1 MLLKTNYV
9 LQIKQ
14 NVDSLPMPATLE
26 EGVARV
32 LESNASKVGFALLA
46 DAIDVKYQDITH
58 CSLQEIGTEKS
69 ARPLAIAVQ
78 KNSPL
83 RKKIN
88 EAWVEILFRVFY
100 SLFYVVSLNCK
111 S

>member
-1 MLLKTNYV
+1 MGLPGGRHLHKGMWDISEMLLKTNYV

-14 NVDSLPMPATLE
+14 NVDSLPMPDTLE
-26 EGVARV
+26 EGVAMV
-32 LESNASKVGFALLA
+32 LKGNGSRVGFGLLA

-58 CSLQEIGTEKS
+58 CSLQEIGVELSK
-69 ARPLAIAVQ
+69 RPLSVVVQ

-88 EAWVEILFRVFY
+88 EA
-100 SLFYVVSLNCK
+100 
-111 S
+111 